1 MRNPLRALADRRAA
15 RAYERAAARAYARAA
30 EQARLQRVLE
40 EEMEEFTLH
49 VEGALRAAGIDLGS
63 VENDP
68 VVMLPEHEE
77 IAECE
82 RCHGSGRVKGGWA
95 GSSAR
100 CVDVCPDCLGEGV
113 AE

>member
-15 RAYERAAARAYARAA
+15 RAYERAA

-63 VENDP
+63 VEDDP
-68 VVMLPEHEE
+68 AATLPEHEE

>member
-1 MRNPLRALADRRAA
+1 NPLRALAGRRAA
-15 RAYERAAARAYARAA
+15 RADERPAARAYARAA

-95 GSSAR
+95 GSSDR
-100 CVDVCPDCLGEGV
+100 KSTRLN
-113 AE
+113 